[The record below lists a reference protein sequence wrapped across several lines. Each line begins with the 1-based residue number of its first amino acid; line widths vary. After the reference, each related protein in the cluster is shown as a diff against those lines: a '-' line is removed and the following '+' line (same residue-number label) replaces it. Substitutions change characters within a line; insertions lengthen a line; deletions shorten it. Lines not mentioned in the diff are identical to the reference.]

1 MLEILNFVL
10 CISNNLEIVMR
21 KAFLPF
27 IVVVLILISAILWLV
42 NSNSNTN
49 FEEILQIGIIIVLVS
64 FGIYF
69 GLKRLISLR
78 KKQPTEDELSKKM
91 MTKASSLSY
100 FISIYLWLVLM
111 YISGEGY
118 SDTEVLF
125 GWGILGMAVIFLV
138 SWVIIYFVGI
148 PDE

>member
-1 MLEILNFVL
+1 
-10 CISNNLEIVMR
+10 MR

-27 IVVVLILISAILWLV
+27 IVVVLILISVILWLV

-148 PDE
+148 SDE